1 MARWYAVEMESL
13 SNEINVILEE
23 ISSLADSLN
32 DKISPIKTDEGWDK
46 VTDVKTAIDDMQAII
61 DSIKQKKSAIT
72 SSCHTNVEA
81 AKRKDDK
88 TWDQFNYIDGTY
100 YGDDYVK
107 ALLEKP
113 TQVWNYRLDREGAKS
128 NYYKY
133 L

>member
-13 SNEINVILEE
+13 SNEINIVLEE
-23 ISSLADSLN
+23 MSSLADSLN

-46 VTDVKTAIDDMQAII
+46 VTDVKAAVDDMQTII

-72 SSCHTNVEA
+72 SACHTNVEA

-88 TWDQFNYIDGTY
+88 TWEPFNYIDGTY

-107 ALLEKP
+107 AFLEKP
-113 TQVWNYRLDREGAKS
+113 TQVLSYRSARENAKS